1 MKKRLIIAILAL
13 FTAFTQ
19 AKEVEWLLNEKD
31 LGQQMIPLKI
41 NNENV
46 DFKLDTGSITA
57 LSLPLNIINKI
68 GI

>member
-1 MKKRLIIAILAL
+1 MKKRLIIAILTL

-19 AKEVEWLLNEKD
+19 AKEVEWLLNEND

-46 DFKLDTGSITA
+46 DFKLGTGSITA

>member
-19 AKEVEWLLNEKD
+19 AKEVEWLLNEND

-46 DFKLDTGSITA
+46 NFKLGTGSITA

>member
-19 AKEVEWLLNEKD
+19 AKEVEWLLNENE
-31 LGQQMIPLKI
+31 LGQQIISLKI

>member
-19 AKEVEWLLNEKD
+19 AKEVEWLLNEND

-46 DFKLDTGSITA
+46 DFKLGTGSITA

>member
-1 MKKRLIIAILAL
+1 MKKRLIITILAL

-19 AKEVEWLLNEKD
+19 AKEVEWLLNENE
-31 LGQQMIPLKI
+31 LGQQIIPLKI

-46 DFKLDTGSITA
+46 DLKLDTGSITA

>member
-1 MKKRLIIAILAL
+1 MKKKLIIAILAL
-13 FTAFTQ
+13 FTAVTQ
-19 AKEVEWLLNEKD
+19 AKEVEWLLNENE
-31 LGQQMIPLKI
+31 LGQQIISLKI